1 MNRSWSSLTRTLT
14 HQVVSRVNPLTRPL
28 GRSFAA
34 SATRLTVEHRD
45 STPPEN
51 PDPTTKRIKIYTKTG
66 DKGTS
71 ALFTGDRRPKND
83 AIFDALGATDE
94 LNSMIGLAREYCK
107 QGDTELVNRLETI
120 QCCIQDIGSN
130 VATPR
135 DIANQVRLN
144 RTTFDPQGQLV
155 KELEAWID
163 EYDQVLPPLR
173 NFILPSGGLASA
185 TLHVAR
191 SVCRRAE
198 RNVVPLVQ
206 SASADASVT
215 QYLNR
220 LSDFLFTAARFAAQR
235 SGESETIYRRPKY

>member
-1 MNRSWSSLTRTLT
+1 MYRPWTLLPRSLT
-14 HQVVSRVNPLTRPL
+14 HHVVSRVNPLTRSL
-28 GRSFAA
+28 GRSFAI
-34 SATRLTVEHRD
+34 SATCLTVEHRD
-45 STPPEN
+45 STPPSNSE
-51 PDPTTKRIKIYTKTG
+51 PGTKRIKIYTKTG

-71 ALFTGDRRPKND
+71 ALFTGERRPKGD
-83 AIFDALGATDE
+83 AIFDALGTTDE

-107 QGDTELVNRLETI
+107 QGDMELVNRLETI

-135 DIANQVRLN
+135 DAANPARLN

-155 KELEAWID
+155 KELEMWID
-163 EYDQVLPPLR
+163 EYDQVLPPLK

-198 RNVVPLVQ
+198 RSVVPLVQ
-206 SASADASVT
+206 SASADASVA

-220 LSDFLFTAARFAAQR
+220 LSDFLFTAARFAAKR
-235 SGESETIYRRPKY
+235 SGESESIYRRPKH